1 MANASFDPCPSATT
15 LRRIAGARWTPYVAA
30 TLQTWC
36 RNALNEP
43 GACLNSR
50 VGECKACRAL
60 QKVATL
66 RWSDTLG
73 ERIQQI
79 AREAAGMT
87 DLRSAVV
94 HPLKYASF

>member
-1 MANASFDPCPSATT
+1 MTHASFDPCPSTNT
-15 LRRIAGARWTPYVAA
+15 LRRIAAARWTPYVAA

-43 GACLNSR
+43 GACLNCR
-50 VGECKACRAL
+50 VGECKACQAL
-60 QKVATL
+60 KKISAL

-79 AREAAGMT
+79 AREASGISAV
-87 DLRSAVV
+87 RSAVV